1 MSDLPNSP
9 GAITT
14 DAAAATVVPTVLFVD
29 DEASI
34 LSSLRRL
41 FRPCGYRILVAE
53 SGAAG
58 LEILAK
64 ESVDLVVSDMRMP
77 EMDGAEFLQRVRTGW
92 PQIVRILLTGYADI
106 TSTINAINKGEIY
119 RYIAKPWDDNDIQL
133 IVRDALDRQRL
144 ESENARLLA
153 LTQVQNDE
161 LKSLNA
167 GLEAR
172 VKERTQELEQ
182 VNSFLNLANDRLK
195 QNFLVTIKVFSSL
208 MELREGS
215 VGGHARRVADL
226 SRKLAIH
233 LGVDAKTQQDIFV
246 AGLLHDVGKIGF
258 SDAMLAKPV
267 PKLNS
272 EEQARYRKHPVSGE
286 SALMPLAE
294 LRGVATLIRA
304 HHERFDGQGFPD
316 ATAGIAIPLGARI
329 LAVANEYDGLQIGA
343 LSEKKFSPDDAKAM
357 IVQSR
362 GKRYCP
368 QVVDALVALLGQPR
382 EELGRESE
390 VPAENLKA
398 GMVLA
403 RDLLNRDGTLLLA
416 ADYLLDANLVREI
429 QQYAAREG
437 MRLVLHIR
445 NDKKFA

>member
-1 MSDLPNSP
+1 M
-9 GAITT
+9 T
-14 DAAAATVVPTVLFVD
+14 DSATPALIAPVNPEGLTQTVLFVD

-41 FRPCGYRILVAE
+41 FRPHGYKILLAE

-58 LEILAK
+58 LEILAN
-64 ESVDLVVSDMRMP
+64 EPVDLVISDMRMP
-77 EMDGAEFLQRVRTGW
+77 AMDGAEFLEKVRAGW
-92 PQIVRILLTGYADI
+92 PGVVRILLTGYADI
-106 TSTINAINKGEIY
+106 TSTINAINKGQIY
-119 RYIAKPWDDNDIQL
+119 RYISKPWDDNQIVL
-133 IVRDALDRQRL
+133 TVRDALERQRL
-144 ESENARLLA
+144 ESENNRLLE
-153 LTQVQNDE
+153 LTQTQNAE
-161 LKSLNA
+161 LKTLNS

-172 VKERTQELEQ
+172 VKERTAELEQ
-182 VNSFLNLANDRLK
+182 VNSFLTLAHEKQK
-195 QNFLVTIKVFSSL
+195 QNFLVSIKVFSSL

-226 SRKLAIH
+226 SRKLAIQ
-233 LGVDAKTQQDIFV
+233 LGADAKTQQDIFV
-246 AGLLHDVGKIGF
+246 AGLLHDIGKIGF
-258 SDAMLAKPV
+258 SDVMLGKAV

-272 EEQARYRKHPVSGE
+272 EELARYRKHALTGE

-294 LRGVATLIRA
+294 LRNAATLIRS

-316 ATAGIAIPLGARI
+316 GLVGPDISLGARI
-329 LAVANEYDGLQIGA
+329 LAVANDYDGLQMGT
-343 LSEKKFSPDDAKAM
+343 LSEKKFSANDAKGVIIQA
-357 IVQSR
+357 R

-382 EELGRESE
+382 EEHGRESE
-390 VPAENLKA
+390 VPAEKLEA

-429 QQYAAREG
+429 QHYALREG
-437 MRLVLHIR
+437 LRLVLHIR
-445 NDKKFA
+445 NDKKLG